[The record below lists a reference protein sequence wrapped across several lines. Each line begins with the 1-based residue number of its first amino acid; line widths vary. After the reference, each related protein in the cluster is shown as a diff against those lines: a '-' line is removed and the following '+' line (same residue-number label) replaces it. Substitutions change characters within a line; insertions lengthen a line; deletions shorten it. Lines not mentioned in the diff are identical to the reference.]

1 MTMRAGAPLRLL
13 AGAGLALML
22 AAAPVRAAEAAPPAL
37 PPEIEAVAAEARA
50 VLPALGAPIAACIA
64 RRDTG
69 HPVFHG
75 CIDWHSA
82 VHGHWALIALSAATG
97 DPAFAAPA
105 LARLE
110 DRGRMAEEA
119 AFLAANPDFEMPYGR
134 AWFLRLV
141 AEHARLTGRDDL
153 VGFGDRVAASLAAYL
168 EAVPRD
174 PLGTAYR
181 SQSWALINLIE
192 YAAFRGDAR
201 LSARARRLVRQGFTD
216 PGTIGRACRG
226 GFDRGSF
233 MAVCPNL
240 LWLAALTEDRASL
253 LRLIRDD
260 RVLDGFGAPA
270 GKASTVHERGLRFSR
285 AWGLGAVWRAS
296 GEPAAARAYADHVAA
311 ALSARDWQGSY
322 EAVGHWVA
330 QFGVLALRPLVRPG
344 T

>member
-1 MTMRAGAPLRLL
+1 MARLVARPIRALVAGFVLILATRSALPAETAP
-13 AGAGLALML
+13 
-22 AAAPVRAAEAAPPAL
+22 L

-50 VLPALGAPIAACIA
+50 VLPALAPPIADCIA
-64 RRDTG
+64 RHDTE

-105 LARLE
+105 LARLA

-119 AFLAANPDFEMPYGR
+119 AFLAAHPDFEMPYGR

-141 AEHARLTGRDDL
+141 AEHVRLTGRDDL
-153 VGFGDRVAASLAAYL
+153 MAIGDAVAASLAAYL
-168 EAVPRD
+168 DTVPPD
-174 PLGTAYR
+174 PLATSYR

-192 YAAFRGDAR
+192 YATFRRDAR
-201 LSARARRLVRQGFTD
+201 LSARVRRLVRQGFTD
-216 PGTIGRACRG
+216 ERTIARACRG
-226 GFDRGSF
+226 GVDRGSF

-240 LWLAALTEDRASL
+240 LWLVALTEDRASL
-253 LRLIRDD
+253 IQLIRDD
-260 RVLDGFGAPA
+260 RLLAGFAAPA
-270 GKASTVHERGLRFSR
+270 GKAATVHERGLRFSR
-285 AWGLGAVWRAS
+285 AWGLWAVWRAS
-296 GEPAAARAYADHVAA
+296 GEPAAARAYAEHVAA
-311 ALSARDWQGSY
+311 ALAARDWQGSY
-322 EAVGHWVA
+322 QAVGHWVA